1 MVIIVAAI
9 NVIER
14 KFPGCPEVR
23 TPVLPLKL
31 AHV

>member
-1 MVIIVAAI
+1 MVILVAAI

-23 TPVLPLKL
+23 TPVLPLQ
-31 AHV
+31 